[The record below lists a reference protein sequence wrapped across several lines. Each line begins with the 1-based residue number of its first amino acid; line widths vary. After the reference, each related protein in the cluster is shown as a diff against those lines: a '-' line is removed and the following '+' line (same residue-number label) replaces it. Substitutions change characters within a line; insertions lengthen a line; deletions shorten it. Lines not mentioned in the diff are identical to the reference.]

1 MKRTNMDYPDIV
13 PGQTFLVSAWPNSY
27 LLALLLICGATLIS
41 TTSLWLIGPRAV
53 SWPFVIALVLTG
65 SWFGLRP
72 ALIAAVAAFL
82 AYNFF
87 LVSPRFSFSIAP
99 ADFTVMAMF
108 FAAALIVGT
117 MAGQLSD
124 RARAVVDQLRRL
136 TTLLAASRELSGAT
150 TAEDVAQ
157 CLARHLKSG
166 GNVEVAIWTAD
177 SAGRSLLAATEPVA
191 AFSANAGA
199 DPTSLVLTGSATY
212 VRELRT
218 ARGEVG
224 LAAIWVDESR
234 VAAPDADDWLEA
246 LLQLGAIALDRAGLA
261 EDISKA
267 RLVAEREGLRTALLS
282 SLSHDLR
289 TPIAT
294 ILAAGSSLAEYDTRF
309 EAVTRRDLIDTI
321 QDQAERLNRYVANL
335 LDMTRLESGVLD
347 LKRVLV
353 DPAEAMS
360 SALEHMRRRL
370 TGRRV
375 EREFTATGTMISVDP
390 VLIEQALVNI
400 IENATELSPPDSA
413 IRVRVSVENGE
424 AVLAVTD
431 QGAGVVPEEVPQI
444 FDKFFRGQGDRR
456 KDGGVGL
463 GLAVTKGVVEAF
475 GGRIGVESPVADGHG
490 ARFTIRLPAHR
501 AMEAEE

>member
-1 MKRTNMDYPDIV
+1 MKRISKNRPDVI
-13 PGQTFLVSAWPNSY
+13 PAQTLLQSAWPNAY
-27 LLALLLICGATLIS
+27 LLALLLVFGATLIS
-41 TTSLWLIGPRAV
+41 TTSLWLIGPRGV
-53 SWPFVIALVLTG
+53 SWPFLIALVLTG

-87 LVSPRFSFSIAP
+87 LVRPRFSFSIAP
-99 ADFTVMAMF
+99 ADLFALATF
-108 FAAALIVGT
+108 FVAALIVGT

-124 RARAVVDQLRRL
+124 RARTAVDHLRRL

-157 CLARHLKSG
+157 CLTRHLKSG

-177 SAGRSLLAATEPVA
+177 NGGRSLLAATESA
-191 AFSANAGA
+191 GAFGAKAGA
-199 DPTSLVLTGSATY
+199 DSRSVTRSATY
-212 VRELRT
+212 VRELKT
-218 ARGEVG
+218 ARGDVG
-224 LAAIWVDESR
+224 LAAIWIGKNGI
-234 VAAPDADDWLEA
+234 AAPDARDWLEA

-294 ILAAGSSLAEYDTRF
+294 ILAAASSLAEYDARF
-309 EAVTRRDLIDTI
+309 EAVTRRELIDTI
-321 QDQAERLNRYVANL
+321 QAQAERLNRYVANL

-347 LKRVLV
+347 LKRVLM
-353 DPAEAMS
+353 DPVEAMS
-360 SALEHMRRRL
+360 SALEQMRRRL
-370 TGRRV
+370 AGRRI
-375 EREFTATGTMISVDP
+375 EREFTATGSMISVDP
-390 VLIEQALVNI
+390 VLIEQALANV
-400 IENATELSPPDSA
+400 IENAAELSPPDSVVH
-413 IRVRVSVENGE
+413 VRVSVENGE

-431 QGAGVVPEEVPQI
+431 QGTGVVPEEAPRI
-444 FDKFFRGQGDRR
+444 FDKFFRGQADRR

>member
-1 MKRTNMDYPDIV
+1 MEWINKHDTNFP
-13 PGQTFLVSAWPNSY
+13 SAQAGSQSAGPNAY
-27 LLALLLICGATLIS
+27 LLALLLVLAATLIS
-41 TTSLWLIGPRAV
+41 ATSLWLIGPRGI
-53 SWPFVIALVLTG
+53 SWPFVVALVLIG
-65 SWFGLRP
+65 NWFGRKP
-72 ALIAAVAAFL
+72 AVMASVAAFL

-87 LVSPRFSFSIAP
+87 LVRPRFSFSLAP
-99 ADFTVMAMF
+99 ADFIALGTF
-108 FAAALIVGT
+108 FIAALIVGT

-124 RARAVVDQLRRL
+124 RARAAVDQLRRL

-150 TAEDVAQ
+150 MAKDVAQ

-177 SAGRSLLAATEPVA
+177 SEGRSLLAATEAPT
-191 AFSANAGA
+191 AFDAKSVG
-199 DPTSLVLTGSATY
+199 DPAFVTGSATF
-212 VRELRT
+212 VRELKT
-218 ARGEVG
+218 ARGDVG
-224 LAAIWVDESR
+224 LAAIWAEKSE
-234 VAAPDADDWLEA
+234 AATPEANDWLEA
-246 LLQLGAIALDRAGLA
+246 LLQLGAIALDRASLA

-294 ILAAGSSLAEYDTRF
+294 ILAAASSLAEYDTRF
-309 EAVTRRDLIDTI
+309 EAVTRRELIDTI
-321 QDQAERLNRYVANL
+321 QAQAERLNRYVANL

-347 LKRVLV
+347 MKRVLV

-370 TGRRV
+370 RGRRI
-375 EREFTATGTMISVDP
+375 ERAFAATGTMIAVDP
-390 VLIEQALVNI
+390 VLIEQALVNV
-400 IENATELSPPDSA
+400 IENAAELSPPDST
-413 IRVRVSVENGE
+413 IRVQVAVENGE

-431 QGAGVVPEEVPQI
+431 QGAGVVPEEIPRI
-444 FDKFFRGQGDRR
+444 FDKFFRGQADRR
-456 KDGGVGL
+456 KDGGAGL

>member
-1 MKRTNMDYPDIV
+1 MKRTNKDCSDVV
-13 PGQTFLVSAWPNSY
+13 PGQPFLEVAWPNAY
-27 LLALLLICGATLIS
+27 FLALLLVSGATLIS
-41 TTSLWLIGPRAV
+41 ATSLWLIGPRGV
-53 SWPFVIALVLTG
+53 SWPFVIALVLIG
-65 SWFGLRP
+65 SWCGLRP
-72 ALIAAVAAFL
+72 ALIAAVTAFL

-87 LVSPRFSFSIAP
+87 LVRPRFSFSIAP
-99 ADFTVMAMF
+99 ADVFAMGTF
-108 FAAALIVGT
+108 FVAALIVGT

-124 RARAVVDQLRRL
+124 RARAAVDRLRRL

-177 SAGRSLLAATEPVA
+177 NGGRSLLAATEGAA
-191 AFSANAGA
+191 AFGA
-199 DPTSLVLTGSATY
+199 KAAVDPASVTGSATH
-212 VRELRT
+212 VRELKT
-218 ARGEVG
+218 ARGDVG
-224 LAAIWVDESR
+224 LAAIWADESR
-234 VAAPDADDWLEA
+234 AATTEANDWLEA
-246 LLQLGAIALDRAGLA
+246 LLQLGAIALDRACLA

-294 ILAAGSSLAEYDTRF
+294 VLAAASSLAEYDTRF
-309 EAVTRRDLIDTI
+309 EAATRRELIDTI
-321 QDQAERLNRYVANL
+321 QAQAERLNRYVANL

-347 LKRVLV
+347 LKPVLL
-353 DPAEAMS
+353 DPVEAMS

-370 TGRRV
+370 TGRRI
-375 EREFTATGTMISVDP
+375 ERAFTATGTMISVDP
-390 VLIEQALVNI
+390 VLIEQALVNV
-400 IENATELSPPDSA
+400 IENAAELSPPDSTIHVQA
-413 IRVRVSVENGE
+413 SVENGE

-431 QGAGVVPEEVPQI
+431 QGAGVVPEEVSRI
-444 FDKFFRGQGDRR
+444 FDKFFRGQADRR
-456 KDGGVGL
+456 KGGGAGL